1 MDRLVQVVGGGLV
14 LVALLDIYL
23 TVMYPTLDTR
33 LVSLP
38 LCQGI
43 WQFFRLAAR
52 ILPIKRD
59 RLLSH
64 CGPVTVI
71 AIIVLWVSLLLF
83 GFALIS
89 WPELGSSIKADQEG
103 TPTDFV
109 TALYYSGYAL
119 TTLGSGDILPKTGA
133 HRLLILSQAAIGFS
147 IFTLT
152 ITYILAVYS
161 ALAIRNTFA
170 LSLHY
175 RTASTGDAV
184 ELLTRLGASG
194 ELNGTHQE
202 IADIARE
209 LINLL
214 EAQHSYPVLL
224 YFRFQQTLYAMPRIL
239 FLTLDTATLIKS
251 ALNCEKNRPLIH
263 STAVAELWGSSL
275 QLVTEL
281 SRYLVPKSCSYIN
294 EQREQLW
301 RKQYYLAVERLR
313 AEGIETVT
321 DVEEG
326 ANSYVSLR
334 QKWEPALV
342 RLTKYMAYK
351 WSEIAPAESS

>member
-1 MDRLVQVVGGGLV
+1 MDRLVQIVGVGI
-14 LVALLDIYL
+14 VALTLIDIYL
-23 TVMYPTLDTR
+23 TVLYPSLTSS

-38 LCQGI
+38 LCKGI
-43 WQFFRLAAR
+43 WQLFRLTASAM
-52 ILPIKRD
+52 PFNRD
-59 RLLSH
+59 QVLSH
-64 CGPVTVI
+64 CGPITII
-71 AIIVLWVSLLLF
+71 AIIVLWVSLLLC

-89 WPELGSSIKADQEG
+89 WPELGSSIKASQEQ
-103 TPTDFV
+103 TPTDFA

-119 TTLGSGDILPKTGA
+119 TTLGSGDILPKTSV
-133 HRLLILSQAAIGFS
+133 HRLLILLQAAIGFS

-194 ELNGTHQE
+194 EFNDSRQE

-224 YFRFQQTLYAMPRIL
+224 YFRFRQTLYAMPRIL
-239 FLTLDTATLIKS
+239 FLAMDSATLIKS

-263 STAVAELWGSSL
+263 STAVAELWGSGL
-275 QLVTEL
+275 QLVIEL
-281 SRYLVPKSCSYIN
+281 SRSLVPKGRSTIN
-294 EQREQLW
+294 EQREKLW
-301 RKQYYLAVERLR
+301 RERYYQAVERLR

-321 DVEEG
+321 DLEEG
-326 ANSYVSLR
+326 ANLYISLR
-334 QKWEPALV
+334 GKWEPALA
-342 RLTKYMAYK
+342 RLTDYMAYK
-351 WSEIAPAESS
+351 WGEIAVGE